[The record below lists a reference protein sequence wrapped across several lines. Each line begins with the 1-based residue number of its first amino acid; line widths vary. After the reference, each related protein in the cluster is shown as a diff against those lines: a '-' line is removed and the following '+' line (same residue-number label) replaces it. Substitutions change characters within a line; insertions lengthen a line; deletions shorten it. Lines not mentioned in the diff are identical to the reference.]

1 VEASAEC
8 PRATANLSSVGGV
21 RQKKTKGII
30 YLTPLTVG
38 CRILFMV
45 NTNTVCECGK
55 AKAERARAC
64 FDCLAATF
72 QPTAHVAVAIG
83 EPGPRFYGRRPD
95 GSSRRF
101 ATHSEAREWAGVA

>member
-1 VEASAEC
+1 M
-8 PRATANLSSVGGV
+8 
-21 RQKKTKGII
+21 GII